1 MYYKLPVKERMELMK
16 SYRKANPDM
25 SYRDMV
31 NDYNASYEKF
41 EDGGKKDNT
50 NVVINKGLPIKSL
63 EELKKESDKIIA
75 QKKMLA
81 ALKSKDYAK
90 EKTNYE
96 ETTRGANQ
104 MDGSGISSA
113 ELGWRY
119 AKLTDP
125 TFVSGAAE
133 VIKDAYMGNKQ
144 NMLNLA
150 GAIPIPYLSGASKF
164 AKNVRK
170 YYYLDKVGDITN
182 KGQDIVQE
190 FGNGGKKEREPIYV
204 TNKNDPRLLAY
215 NDSLKLY
222 NLDQKYF
229 IELDKKNKDVQK
241 KVDLKY
247 YNDSNIFKDM
257 QYENRKDLQKT
268 INDHFDYE
276 NKRNKNIKNEPNET
290 TKFQIFSPSPFNT
303 IFKSDFIK
311 GYKKPV
317 QPYIYKKPEEKES
330 SKTVVH
336 TDKAA
341 FDKAYKAEKDS
352 LYAYNLTS
360 RDKYADKVNYMRMNL
375 NSPNMSKED
384 IAGFTNLYKETD
396 DYYKNINEPYRVVT
410 VTKTKNNLK
419 NDTGNL
425 LEQYLKNT
433 KLKPEEYKVIKD
445 KQLYGQTYYSY
456 DPKTLKVTNPVHKY
470 ENKITPAKFLA
481 KEFPKIT
488 DKDVQNLYNRTLN
501 DGSEPLYYTGKLT
514 PNQEQIKGSR
524 TPKTGYFPAA
534 GVVEKVGTHISVIPY
549 WKKPVIHNIYEPP
562 VEPIQDTIKPAI
574 KDTVKQKPIVD
585 NVDSGLTRRWNFN
598 ASNPTLEYYDKS
610 NKLVRSEYYKNM
622 NDFKQ
627 GKQIKQ

>member
-31 NDYNASYEKF
+31 NDYNTSYQRF
-41 EDGGKKDNT
+41 DNGGKKDNT

-190 FGNGGKKEREPIYV
+190 FGNGGVKERDPIYV
-204 TNKNDPRLLAY
+204 TDKNDPRLRAYSDSLNLYNKYNLPGVKAYHAVPLKKHHDYDMYTKTLGFTKEQAIAKIKENTNRFNKSWTKAENTSIKPIAY
-215 NDSLKLY
+215 NMAK
-222 NLDQKYF
+222 
-229 IELDKKNKDVQK
+229 
-241 KVDLKY
+241 
-247 YNDSNIFKDM
+247 YNDKV
-257 QYENRKDLQKT
+257 
-268 INDHFDYE
+268 
-276 NKRNKNIKNEPNET
+276 NEHL
-290 TKFQIFSPSPFNT
+290 PF
-303 IFKSDFIK
+303 
-311 GYKKPV
+311 YKKPV
-317 QPYIYKKPEEKES
+317 QPYIYKKPEEVLPQV
-330 SKTVVH
+330 TPQIV
-336 TDKAA
+336 
-341 FDKAYKAEKDS
+341 
-352 LYAYNLTS
+352 
-360 RDKYADKVNYMRMNL
+360 
-375 NSPNMSKED
+375 PQ
-384 IAGFTNLYKETD
+384 IPIQ
-396 DYYKNINEPYRVVT
+396 NI
-410 VTKTKNNLK
+410 
-419 NDTGNL
+419 
-425 LEQYLKNT
+425 
-433 KLKPEEYKVIKD
+433 
-445 KQLYGQTYYSY
+445 
-456 DPKTLKVTNPVHKY
+456 
-470 ENKITPAKFLA
+470 
-481 KEFPKIT
+481 
-488 DKDVQNLYNRTLN
+488 
-501 DGSEPLYYTGKLT
+501 
-514 PNQEQIKGSR
+514 
-524 TPKTGYFPAA
+524 
-534 GVVEKVGTHISVIPY
+534 
-549 WKKPVIHNIYEPP
+549 KPV
-562 VEPIQDTIKPAI
+562 VQ
-574 KDTVKQKPIVD
+574 DTVKYQPVID
-585 NVDSGLTRRWNFN
+585 NELTRRWNFN

-610 NKLVRSEYYKNM
+610 NKLVKSEYYKNM